1 MEQTQD
7 MTQGKV
13 LPQILRFY
21 FPMFFTNMLQQVYN
35 IADTAIVGKGLGD
48 NPLAAVGNMSSLCFL
63 IVGFSVGLASGFCV
77 PIAHSFG
84 AKDYNRLRK
93 STASAIKLSFILT
106 IILTIVSIVSLKD
119 ILILLQTSVY
129 ILDDSLIYGYI
140 IFGGLIT
147 TISYNLCAGILRSL
161 GDSQT
166 PFIAIVIS
174 TLTNIALNCLFI
186 FVCGTGVEGVA
197 IATIIAQIV
206 STLICLHK
214 LQKIQILKLNKSD
227 FATDYA
233 LYGKLLKNGIPMALM
248 NSITAIGCMVVQY
261 FVNGLGVAYTTAYS
275 VCSRYVNLFIQPS
288 CTAGYVMSSF
298 TSQNHGAG
306 RFDRIKKGLHA
317 CVGIAIVNYILL
329 GTVLYFC
336 PEFLAGLMVSGSKA
350 ISLVCEYLP
359 PCGVT
364 IIFVNLLFVYRS
376 GVQGLGKP
384 LIPMLSGI
392 MEMVMRISVIIFL
405 LDAFGFVTTA
415 YADIAAWIGALAM
428 NMIAFYVHI
437 HRLPQKDKPSKI

>member
-7 MTQGKV
+7 LTQGKV

-48 NPLAAVGNMSSLCFL
+48 DQLAAVGNMASLCFL
-63 IVGFSVGLASGFCV
+63 IVGFSVGLANGFCV
-77 PIAHSFG
+77 PIAHNFG
-84 AKDYNRLRK
+84 AKDYGELRR
-93 STASAIKLSFILT
+93 STASAVKLSLILT
-106 IILTIVSIVSLKD
+106 VILTVLSIVFLDD
-119 ILILLQTSVY
+119 ILILLQTSPR
-129 ILDDSLIYGYI
+129 IMQDSLTYGYI

-161 GDSQT
+161 GDSTT
-166 PFIAIVIS
+166 PFIAIIIS

-186 FVCGTGVEGVA
+186 FGCKTGVEGVA
-197 IATIIAQIV
+197 IATIIAQIL

-214 LQKIQILKLNKSD
+214 LSRIHILKLSRSD
-227 FATDYA
+227 FSVDFH
-233 LYGKLLKNGIPMALM
+233 LYGKLLKNGVPMALM
-248 NSITAIGCMVVQY
+248 NSITAVGCMVVQY

-275 VCSRYVNLFIQPS
+275 VCSRYVNMFIQPS

-298 TSQNHGAG
+298 TGQNHGAN
-306 RFDRIKKGLHA
+306 RFDRIQKGLRV
-317 CVGIAIVNYILL
+317 CVGIAVVNYILL
-329 GTVLYFC
+329 GTVLILF
-336 PEFLAGLMVSGSKA
+336 PEFLAGLMVNGSRPIEL
-350 ISLVCEYLP
+350 ISEFLL
-359 PCGVT
+359 PCGVMMLF
-364 IIFVNLLFVYRS
+364 INLLFVYRS

-392 MEMVMRISVIIFL
+392 MEMVMRISVIFFGL
-405 LDAFGFVTTA
+405 NYFGFVTTA

-428 NMIAFYVHI
+428 NMTAYYVFV
-437 HRLPQKDKPSKI
+437 HRLSRK

>member
-7 MTQGKV
+7 LTQGKV

-48 NPLAAVGNMSSLCFL
+48 DQLAAVGNMASLCFL
-63 IVGFSVGLASGFCV
+63 IVGFSVGLANGFCV
-77 PIAHSFG
+77 PIAHNFG
-84 AKDYNRLRK
+84 ARDYKLLRK
-93 STASAIKLSFILT
+93 STASAISLSLVLT
-106 IILTIVSIVSLKD
+106 IVLTIVSLIFLDD
-119 ILILLQTSVY
+119 ILILLQTSPR
-129 ILDDSLIYGYI
+129 IMQDSLTYGYI

-161 GDSQT
+161 GDSTT
-166 PFIAIVIS
+166 PFIAIIIS

-186 FVCGTGVEGVA
+186 FGCKTGVEGVA
-197 IATIIAQIV
+197 IATIIAQIL

-214 LQKIQILKLNKSD
+214 LSRIHILKLSRSD
-227 FATDYA
+227 FSVDFH
-233 LYGKLLKNGIPMALM
+233 LYGKLLKNGVPMALM
-248 NSITAIGCMVVQY
+248 NSITAVGCMVVQY

-275 VCSRYVNLFIQPS
+275 VCSRYVNMFIQPS

-298 TSQNHGAG
+298 TGQNHGAM
-306 RFDRIKKGLHA
+306 RFDRIQKGLRA
-317 CVGIAIVNYILL
+317 CVGIAIINYILL
-329 GTVLYFC
+329 GTILYFF
-336 PEFLAGLMVSGSKA
+336 PEFLAGLMVNGSRPIRLIA
-350 ISLVCEYLP
+350 EFLP
-359 PCGVT
+359 PCGVMMLF
-364 IIFVNLLFVYRS
+364 INLLFVYRS

-392 MEMVMRISVIIFL
+392 MEMVMRISVIFFGL
-405 LDAFGFVTTA
+405 NYFGFVTTA

-428 NMIAFYVHI
+428 NMIAYYVFV
-437 HRLPQKDKPSKI
+437 HRLSRK

>member
-7 MTQGKV
+7 LTQGKV

-48 NPLAAVGNMSSLCFL
+48 DPLAAVGNMASLSFL
-63 IVGFSVGLASGFCV
+63 IVGFSVGLANGFCV
-77 PIAHSFG
+77 PIAHDFG
-84 AKDYNRLRK
+84 AKDYKQLRK
-93 STASAIKLSFILT
+93 STASAIKLSLILT
-106 IILTIVSIVSLKD
+106 IILTIVSFIFLDD
-119 ILILLQTSVY
+119 ILILLQTSPR
-129 ILDDSLIYGYI
+129 IMRDSLTYGYI

-161 GDSQT
+161 GDSTT

-186 FVCGTGVEGVA
+186 FGCKTGVEGVA

-214 LQKIQILKLNKSD
+214 LSKIQILKFNRSD
-227 FATDYA
+227 FATDYS
-233 LYGKLLKNGIPMALM
+233 LYGKLLNNGVPMALM

-261 FVNGLGVAYTTAYS
+261 FVNGLGEAYTTAYA
-275 VCSRYVNLFIQPS
+275 VCSRYVNFFIQPS

-298 TSQNHGAG
+298 TGQNHGAM
-306 RFDRIKKGLHA
+306 RFDRIKKGLHV
-317 CVGIAIVNYILL
+317 CVGIAVVNYILL
-329 GTVLYFC
+329 GTVLFFF
-336 PEFLAGLMVSGSKA
+336 PEFLAGLMVNGSKPIQLIA
-350 ISLVCEYLP
+350 QFLP
-359 PCGVT
+359 PCGVMMLF
-364 IIFVNLLFVYRS
+364 INLLFVYRS

-392 MEMVMRISVIIFL
+392 MEMVMRISVIFFGL
-405 LDAFGFVTTA
+405 GYFGFVTTA

-428 NMIAFYVHI
+428 NIIAYYVFV
-437 HRLPQKDKPSKI
+437 HRLAQK

>member
-1 MEQTQD
+1 MEKTQD
-7 MTQGKV
+7 LTQGKV

-48 NPLAAVGNMSSLCFL
+48 NPLAAVGNMASLCFL
-63 IVGFSVGLASGFCV
+63 IVGFSVGLANGFCV

-84 AKDYNRLRK
+84 AKDYTQLRK
-93 STASAIKLSFILT
+93 STASSIKLSLILT
-106 IILTIVSIVSLKD
+106 VILTIVSMLYLDDVLV
-119 ILILLQTSVY
+119 LLQTSTL
-129 ILDDSLIYGYI
+129 IMKDSLTYGYI

-161 GDSQT
+161 GDSTT
-166 PFIAIVIS
+166 PFVAIVIS

-186 FVCGTGVEGVA
+186 FGFGTGVEGVA
-197 IATIIAQIV
+197 IATVIAQIV

-214 LQKIQILKLNKSD
+214 LIRIPILKLKLSD
-227 FATDYA
+227 FKTDYL
-233 LYGKLLKNGIPMALM
+233 LYFKLLKNGVPMALM
-248 NSITAIGCMVVQY
+248 NSITAVGCMVVQY

-298 TSQNHGAG
+298 TGQNHGAM
-306 RFDRIKKGLHA
+306 RFDRIQKGLRV
-317 CVGIAIVNYILL
+317 CVGIAVINYILL
-329 GTVLYFC
+329 GTVCFFL
-336 PEFLAGLMVSGSKA
+336 PEFLAGLMVNGSKP
-350 ISLVCEYLP
+350 ISLICEFLP
-359 PCGVT
+359 PCGVMMLF
-364 IIFVNLLFVYRS
+364 INLLFVYRS

-384 LIPMLSGI
+384 LFPMLSGI
-392 MEMVMRISVIIFL
+392 TEMVMRILVIYFG
-405 LDAFGFVTTA
+405 LDYFGFVTTA

-428 NMIAFYVHI
+428 NILPYYVFM
-437 HRLPQKDKPSKI
+437 HRLSRK